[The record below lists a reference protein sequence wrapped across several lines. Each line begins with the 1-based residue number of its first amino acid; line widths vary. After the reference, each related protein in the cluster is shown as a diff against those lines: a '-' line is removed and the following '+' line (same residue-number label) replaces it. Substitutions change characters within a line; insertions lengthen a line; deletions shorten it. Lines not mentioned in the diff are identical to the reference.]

1 MIQPISDEYVFFR
14 FSITR
19 SIPDTKGC
27 KKCSYVKNNFTG
39 EIFLAAAT
47 SSNIILLQWVEP
59 MKRFMIAKT
68 VELQMNENNPFRLLV
83 HQSSDQPY
91 PSALVAVSQSSQQN
105 HYPLQVSLTL
115 GVK

>member
-1 MIQPISDEYVFFR
+1 M
-14 FSITR
+14 
-19 SIPDTKGC
+19 
-27 KKCSYVKNNFTG
+27 KNNFTG

-47 SSNIILLQWVEP
+47 NSNIILLQWVEP

-68 VELQMNENNPFRLLV
+68 VEIQMNENNPFRLLV

-105 HYPLQVSLTL
+105 HYPLQVSQIPTRILW
-115 GVK
+115 VAISAKRVYRSIH